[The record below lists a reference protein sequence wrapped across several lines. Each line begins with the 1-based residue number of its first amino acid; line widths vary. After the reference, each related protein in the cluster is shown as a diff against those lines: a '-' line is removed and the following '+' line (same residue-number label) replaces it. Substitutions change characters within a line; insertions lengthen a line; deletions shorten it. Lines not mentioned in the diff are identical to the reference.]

1 MLTKIQALARAVY
14 ARREM
19 VVLDDTLSGLD
30 TATENYVFHSLL
42 GPDGIFRVLQAT
54 VILVS
59 SSSMHIPT

>member
-14 ARREM
+14 ARREI
-19 VVLDDTLSGLD
+19 VVLDDALSGLD
-30 TATENYVFHSLL
+30 TATENHVFHSLL